1 MVFHLRRFARSH
13 PVVMDAVLAV
23 VLALL
28 IGVGAMVRAPA
39 DGTTAEVVGW
49 GLFAAAALPLVLR
62 RRNPYVCLALTLVAT
77 LAGYSLAAPFPPAV
91 LPAAVAL
98 YSVGIVVGGRRILF
112 VAGGVLA
119 IAIALALLSRG
130 EADLVE
136 ALVFSVAWVVGAL
149 ALGFAVANRRAY
161 VEQIRQRAIQA
172 EKTKEEEAQRRVDE
186 ERLRIARD
194 VHDGVA
200 HALAS
205 ISIQASAG
213 SAVLDNDLEAARR
226 AFNDIRGA
234 SRSALAEL
242 RSTLGLLRHDAG
254 EPAVEGIS
262 LEQVRQLA
270 TVLRAEGVTVAVRG
284 DEADWRLDG
293 ETGLAAYR
301 ILQESLTNILRHS
314 GAGTVEVSVDRREHE
329 IVLTVMDDGRGVSP
343 GPGDARGYGLIG
355 MRERA
360 SLVGGSCECAPRP
373 EGGFRV
379 KAILPIRE
387 AH

>member
-13 PVVMDAVLAV
+13 PVVMDAALAV

-28 IGVGAMVRAPA
+28 IGVGAMVRAPSDA
-39 DGTTAEVVGW
+39 TTTEIIGR

-62 RRNPYVCLALTLVAT
+62 RRNPCVCLALSLALTI
-77 LAGYSLAAPFPPAV
+77 AGYALSMPFPPAI

-98 YSVGIVVGGRRILF
+98 YSVGIVAGGRRILF

-119 IAIALALLSRG
+119 IAVALAVLSRG
-130 EADLVE
+130 DTDLIE

-149 ALGFAVANRRAY
+149 ALGYAVANRRAY

-172 EKTKEEEAQRRVDE
+172 EKTKEEEAQLRVDV

-254 EPAVEGIS
+254 EPAVEGIGR
-262 LEQVRQLA
+262 EQVRQLA
-270 TVLRAEGVTVAVRG
+270 TVLRAEGVTVAVLG
-284 DEADWRLDG
+284 SEADWHLDG
-293 ETGLAAYR
+293 ETGVAAYR
-301 ILQESLTNILRHS
+301 ILQESLTNVLRHS
-314 GAGTVEVSVDRREHE
+314 GAGRVEVAVDRGEHE
-329 IVLTVMDDGRGVSP
+329 IVLTVVDDGRGVTSA
-343 GPGDARGYGLIG
+343 PGDARGYGLIG

-360 SLVGGSCECAPRP
+360 SLVGGSCECGPRP

-379 KAILPIRE
+379 RAALPIKGAR
-387 AH
+387 